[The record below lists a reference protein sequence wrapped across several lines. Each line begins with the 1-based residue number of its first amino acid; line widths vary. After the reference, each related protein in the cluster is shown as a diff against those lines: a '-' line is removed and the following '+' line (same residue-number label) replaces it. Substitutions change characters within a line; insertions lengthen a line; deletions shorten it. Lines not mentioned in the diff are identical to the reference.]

1 LKNRGKLFGKIRN
14 SYLAAPVTLPHLL
27 PRMQLDPL
35 ISMTILDFRTQFEA
49 DELFRWEFQI
59 DAVGNQDILA
69 VENSVLWHT
78 SGKGDEDIGVHFF
91 ERRVA
96 KKNEP
101 QDMVSLRR
109 FETLLPKTPITYDGF
124 ILKIHWCIRVRVFLK
139 SGKELAEEIPFRLTS
154 PPKLEKAS
162 RPQLRVVSA

>member
-1 LKNRGKLFGKIRN
+1 MK
-14 SYLAAPVTLPHLL
+14 
-27 PRMQLDPL
+27 LDPL

-49 DELFRWEFQI
+49 RELFRWEFQVDAI
-59 DAVGNQDILA
+59 DNQEILA
-69 VENSVLWHT
+69 VENSVLWYT

-96 KKNEP
+96 RKSEP

-109 FETLLPKTPITYDGF
+109 FETELPSTPISYDGF
-124 ILKIHWCIRVRVFLK
+124 LLKIHWCVRVRVFLK
-139 SGKELAEEIPFRLTS
+139 GGKELSEEIPFQLTS
-154 PPKLEKAS
+154 PPKREAYS